1 MTWQKWCNALMRY
14 YPGLH
19 HLNIPKMTLW
29 QFVQSVKNMGWL
41 ENQGRKEQGDTTSA
55 TPASRAALGNTG
67 EVPTIA
73 DIRAMARQI
82 NPDLVIP
89 KG

>member
-1 MTWQKWCNALMRY
+1 MRWMLWYNLLMRY
-14 YPGLH
+14 YPGLN

-29 QFVQSVKNMGWL
+29 QFVQSVKNMGWI
-41 ENQGRKEQGDTTSA
+41 EKQGREEQGDMTSETT
-55 TPASRAALGNTG
+55 SRAALGNTG
-67 EVPTIA
+67 EVPSIA
-73 DIRAMARQI
+73 EIRAMARQI